1 MSRLA
6 LIASGLLLLAV
17 SPTAACG
24 GGSVYLEGAFKTGE
38 IGWGD
43 ADAHFQVSGSEA
55 TFAPE
60 PGTQTARWNAS
71 LSVGDA
77 DACVTLTMPANV
89 ADPSRTYAGLL
100 FWVMGKDDFYEFV
113 VAPNAF
119 FSITR
124 KVRGALV
131 AVPPIPWTK
140 TEPLKLGV
148 GEKNTLRLMCST
160 TWTPAPRRSSRPTPP
175 IPSPAMRA

>member
-1 MSRLA
+1 MRRGAVPVGHELTRASPCLFWRIPQFDRIRLQGGQGPHVA
-6 LIASGLLLLAV
+6 TSVDRLRPAAAGRL
-17 SPTAACG
+17 PTAACG

-60 PGTQTARWNAS
+60 PGTQTARWDAS

-124 KVRGALV
+124 RF
-131 AVPPIPWTK
+131 AV
-140 TEPLKLGV
+140 
-148 GEKNTLRLMCST
+148 
-160 TWTPAPRRSSRPTPP
+160 RSSRSRRSHGPRRRP
-175 IPSPAMRA
+175 